1 MRRLWGIVATV
12 CLSLSLL
19 SACSEVV
26 YAPDE
31 DVAAVRYQHDGP
43 PALALITTINK
54 RTGDGAHSALVVN
67 VPQERVLFD
76 PSGLVDPG
84 LVERHDVLF
93 GITPQAAD
101 QYVRVHTGERHYTI
115 VQYLRV
121 TKAQALAAYE
131 KVLAN
136 GPAMPAT
143 CARTISSIL
152 REIEGFEHLPS
163 TWYPVTL
170 ADAFQELEGVER
182 VEVQHTN
189 DARES
194 QALIALMSK

>member
-1 MRRLWGIVATV
+1 MIASAVMA
-12 CLSLSLL
+12 LSVL

-43 PALALITTINK
+43 PALALITTVNK

-115 VQYLRV
+115 VQHLPVRQDQ
-121 TKAQALAAYE
+121 AQSAYD

-136 GPAMPAT
+136 GPALPAT

-152 REIEGFEHLPS
+152 RDIDGFEYLPS

-170 ADAFQELEGVER
+170 ADAFAQLDGVEQID
-182 VEVQHTN
+182 VQHTN
-189 DARES
+189 DASES